1 MISDATK
8 SVSKV
13 CIKAVQNVKKKG
25 KAFCLFRQA
34 KTSRIEGGGK
44 GVKTFVKILWK
55 RVIEHVV
62 LSQYSISEIL

>member
-13 CIKAVQNVKKKG
+13 CIKAVQNVETKG

-34 KTSRIEGGGK
+34 KASRIGGGGK
-44 GVKTFVKILWK
+44 GVKTILWK